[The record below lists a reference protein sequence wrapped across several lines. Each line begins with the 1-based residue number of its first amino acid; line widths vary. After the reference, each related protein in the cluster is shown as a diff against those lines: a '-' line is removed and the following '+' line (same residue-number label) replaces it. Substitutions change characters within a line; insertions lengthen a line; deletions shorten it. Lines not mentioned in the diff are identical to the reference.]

1 MIERTARL
9 GIKDLV
15 ISVLSLIVVLELM
28 RAFVEYFEH
37 HRVRMEILLEVLIA
51 FGIREFMILIFQGK
65 LDGVDV
71 LYWTAGLFMLVLG
84 RTLTIIVKPGG
95 GKIPLQKKHLN
106 PLEERSKMFLK
117 KLAKN
122 KCFFGLF
129 FFSLI
134 LIFISFG
141 IGPTSSINEKKDPDY
156 GDILIIG
163 TIADASILVP
173 NACN

>member
-1 MIERTARL
+1 MKELQQKFLKFYNTAIQVTYNITIIILIIVLAVILFRIFQDLSSLMIERTARL

-95 GKIPLQKKHLN
+95 GKIPLRKKAFK
-106 PLEERSKMFLK
+106 PFRRKVKDVSEET
-117 KLAKN
+117 
-122 KCFFGLF
+122 G
-129 FFSLI
+129 
-134 LIFISFG
+134 
-141 IGPTSSINEKKDPDY
+141 
-156 GDILIIG
+156 
-163 TIADASILVP
+163 
-173 NACN
+173 